1 MTQTLNNEAPP
12 APVSGGQ
19 DFLKFEPFP
28 ASDSY
33 VLTLVGT
40 NYIASHPFERTDDNG
55 KDFIKEAPAIE
66 FFWGGMADGKPYFTK
81 SWPQAY
87 SLHEKANYA
96 KIYKALTGKIADAS
110 QRPKDMLGKAAMVE
124 IKLENKK
131 SKKGKDYVAVKIG
144 AITAVPKLL
153 LGSVVPLEQLEAPF
167 KAALAKANEK
177 TDENNTPF

>member
-1 MTQTLNNEAPP
+1 MTALNQEAPP
-12 APVSGGQ
+12 APVSNTQ
-19 DFLKFEPFP
+19 DILRFEPFP

-40 NYIASHPFERTDDNG
+40 NYIASHPFERTDDQG

-66 FFWGGMADGKPYFTK
+66 FFWGTIVDGKAYFTK

-96 KIYKALTGKIADAS
+96 KIYKALTGKAPDAS

-124 IKLENKK
+124 IKLEAKK
-131 SKKGKDYVAVKIG
+131 SKKGKDYTAVKIG

-153 LGSVVPLEQLEAPF
+153 LGNVVSLDQLKAPF
-167 KAALAKANEK
+167 DAALKAAGEK
-177 TDENNTPF
+177 SEGSGDPF